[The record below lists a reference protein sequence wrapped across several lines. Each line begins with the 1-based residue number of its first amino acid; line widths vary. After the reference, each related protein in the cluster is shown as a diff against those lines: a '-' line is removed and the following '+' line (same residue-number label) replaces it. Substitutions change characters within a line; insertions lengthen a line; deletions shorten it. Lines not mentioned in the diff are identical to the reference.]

1 MTTFRLVL
9 LVLTAGCLV
18 GCASEVSVPTS
29 PTPAAAET
37 YSVSGV
43 VSKTVDGISRPVPD
57 RQVHMWIQVSNGGF
71 TRVVATDASGRFT
84 TSLPP
89 GRVFANAWH
98 LPDEQQPCLAS
109 AAVNRDTTLDV
120 ELLPTDGPSAP
131 PSAAGPLITGFVYE
145 STPQGRKPVGGVHI
159 SVDAANDVWVAYTKT
174 DDEGRFFLCRVN
186 APVQMVVSGNGYQD
200 WWQSIPGTGDMQLEI
215 ELRR

>member
-29 PTPAAAET
+29 PTPAVAET

-57 RQVHMWIQVSNGGF
+57 RQVHLWIQVSNGGF

-98 LPDEQQPCLAS
+98 PPDEQQPCLAS

-131 PSAAGPLITGFVYE
+131 PSAASPLITGFVYE

>member
-1 MTTFRLVL
+1 MTMLRLIVL
-9 LVLTAGCLV
+9 GLTAGCLTR
-18 GCASEVSVPTS
+18 CASEVSVPTS
-29 PTPAAAET
+29 PTAAVAET

-43 VSKTVDGISRPVPD
+43 VSKTVNGISRPVAH
-57 RQVHMWIQVSNGGF
+57 RQVHLWIQVSNGGF

-84 TSLPP
+84 TDLPP
-89 GRVFANAWH
+89 GRVFANAMH
-98 LPDEQQPCLAS
+98 PPDEHQPCLAG
-109 AAVNRDTTLDV
+109 AVVNRDTTIDV
-120 ELLPTDGPSAP
+120 QLLPIDGPSAP
-131 PSAAGPLITGFVYE
+131 PSAASPLITGFVYE
-145 STPQGRKPVGGVHI
+145 STPEGRKPLRDIHI

-200 WWQSIPGTGDMQLEI
+200 RWQSIPGTDDMQLEI